1 MAVHDWR
8 VHGYIIDGF
17 LGTWMKFLENG
28 WRNEGFLFLFFE
40 RKKLK
45 GKSQV
50 YPSIGKTPQSHQI
63 TKKIKQ
69 RGVSHCGLA
78 IYIKKSLL
86 KNNNN
91 NNNKIMEIQIFHHT
105 KM

>member
-78 IYIKKSLL
+78 IYIKKVS
-86 KNNNN
+86 
-91 NNNKIMEIQIFHHT
+91 
-105 KM
+105 